1 MRVHG
6 AAKHRK
12 VEVATGRSA
21 GGERMWRNPCRP
33 HENGAKV
40 CERRVNEPIEA
51 GLAQL
56 RRLGA
61 AAALATVKLL
71 DVRG

>member
-40 CERRVNEPIEA
+40 CERRQRTDRA